1 MSQRVLVPFD
11 ESDPASEA
19 FEEALREYPDDE
31 IVLLHAIDP
40 GTSGHGLEG
49 AAAGDLSG
57 RRREEIEER
66 LADAERRA
74 EQDGAEITTVIER
87 GPPGST
93 IVEYA
98 RENDVDRIVMGS
110 HDRSRISKILLGS
123 VAEDVVKESPVTVT
137 VVR

>member
-57 RRREEIEER
+57 RRREEIEEL

-110 HDRSRISKILLGS
+110 HDRSGISKILLGS

>member
-40 GTSGHGLEG
+40 GASGHGLEG

-57 RRREEIEER
+57 RRREEVEEL

-74 EQDGAEITTVIER
+74 EQHGVEITTIIER

-98 RENDVDRIVMGS
+98 EENDVDRIVMGS
-110 HDRSRISKILLGS
+110 HDRSGISKILLGS

>member
-40 GTSGHGLEG
+40 GVSGHGLEG

-57 RRREEIEER
+57 QRREEVEEL

-74 EQDGAEITTVIER
+74 EQHGVEITTVIER

-98 RENDVDRIVMGS
+98 EENDADRIVMGS
-110 HDRSRISKILLGS
+110 HDRSGISKILLGS

>member
-49 AAAGDLSG
+49 AAAGDPSG
-57 RRREEIEER
+57 QYREEMEEL

-74 EQDGAEITTVIER
+74 ERDGVEITTVIER

-110 HDRSRISKILLGS
+110 HDRSGISKILLGS